1 MLRSSIAL
9 IVAIYAIGFALA
21 ALTAVRW
28 PSLLMVAAFLGESG
42 NTLQDVQ
49 ALVGWRELGLAY
61 GLAYLT
67 AAFFFYSASTL
78 ISRAGRGSVVC
89 YVFGAGIGFPPFL
102 FFDFEPGWWQ
112 QPDTFEQVI
121 LAASV
126 LTAILFSAVL
136 ELSGQKQS
144 LKKETVEPD
153 TLLLTQKTTPIRAN
167 VPTRVF
173 VQERSDQMNVV
184 PAQKRHRKPVPAA
197 IARQRAS
204 FAAHG
209 RRARARQLR

>member
-28 PSLLMVAAFLGESG
+28 PSLLMLAAFLGEGG
-42 NTLQDVQ
+42 NALQDVQ
-49 ALVGWRELGLAY
+49 ALVSWRELGLTY
-61 GLAYLT
+61 GLAYLI

-89 YVFGAGIGFPPFL
+89 YILGAGIGFPPFL
-102 FFDFEPGWWQ
+102 LFDFEPGWLQ
-112 QPDTFEQVI
+112 SPDTFEQIV
-121 LAASV
+121 LGAAV
-126 LTAILFSAVL
+126 FTVILFSAVL
-136 ELSGQKQS
+136 ELSGKKRSINQESATPKPLILNQKITSAQA
-144 LKKETVEPD
+144 TD
-153 TLLLTQKTTPIRAN
+153 PIR
-167 VPTRVF
+167 
-173 VQERSDQMNVV
+173 V
-184 PAQKRHRKPVPAA
+184 PAQVLPLQSTPAPMKQKGRKPVPAA
-197 IARQRAS
+197 IARQRAC